1 MAKNSIDVYGAKG
14 KGNTL
19 QFDPEDLTLV
29 VDPMHPL
36 YDERVHMPID
46 ENMVRNIMFHK
57 MILQPIEVSKNPET
71 GEIEV
76 VTGRQ
81 RVKNAREANRRFRD
95 QGLPP
100 VFVPAFVRKL
110 PREQRASVLSAAT
123 ASENAIRQQETPM
136 TTAAKM
142 ARQANMGR
150 NEDDIAAIFGCN
162 VATVRSTLALL
173 DCCEAVQKA
182 VDSGDILVTH
192 ARALAKVPPAEQR
205 AKVREL
211 KEAGAGKK
219 GHARSRAQRAVMD
232 SGAAR
237 MRSKA
242 EIRAELEKAAGE
254 RADALRWVLGL
265 DGQPPGQQAA
275 DSRQMHIEDAA

>member
-1 MAKNSIDVYGAKG
+1 MAKNSIDAYGAKG
-14 KGNTL
+14 KTNTL
-19 QFDPEDLTLV
+19 YFDPEDLTLV
-29 VDPMHPL
+29 EDPAHPL
-36 YDERVHMPID
+36 YDERVHMPIN
-46 ENMVRNIMFHK
+46 ESMVLNIMFQGV
-57 MILQPIEVSKNPET
+57 LQAIEVSKNPET
-71 GEIEV
+71 GDIEV
-76 VTGRQ
+76 VMGRQ
-81 RVKNAREANRRFRD
+81 RVKNAREANHRLIE
-95 QGLPP
+95 QGREP
-100 VFVPAFVRKL
+100 VLVPANVRKVA
-110 PREQRASVLSAAT
+110 RAQRALDLSAAT

-150 NEDDIAAIFGCN
+150 GDEDIAVIFGCN

-173 DCCEAVQKA
+173 ECCEAVQKA
-182 VDSGDILVTH
+182 VDSGEILVTH
-192 ARALAKVPPAEQR
+192 ARALAKVSPTEQR

-232 SGAAR
+232 GGAVR

-265 DGQPPGQQAA
+265 DSQPPGQQAA
-275 DSRQMHIEDAA
+275 DSRQLTIEDAT

>member
-1 MAKNSIDVYGAKG
+1 MAKNSKDVYGAKG
-14 KGNTL
+14 KGNAL
-19 QFDPEDLTLV
+19 DFDPEDLMLV
-29 VDPMHPL
+29 EDPAHPL
-36 YDERVHMPID
+36 YDERVHWPVD
-46 ENMVRNIMFHK
+46 ESMVRNIMFQGV
-57 MILQPIEVSKNPET
+57 LQPIEVNKNPET
-71 GEIEV
+71 GQTEV

-81 RVKNAREANRRFRD
+81 RVKAAREANRRLRE
-95 QGLPP
+95 QGREIWL
-100 VFVPAFVRKL
+100 VPATVRRL
-110 PREQRASVLSAAT
+110 PRAQRSLVLSAAM

-150 NEDDIAAIFGCN
+150 SEDDIAIIFGCN

-182 VDSGDILVTH
+182 VDSGEILVTH
-192 ARALAKVPPAEQR
+192 ARALAKVSPTEQR

-211 KEAGAGKK
+211 KEAAAGKK
-219 GHARSRAQRAVMD
+219 GHERSRAQRAVMD
-232 SGAAR
+232 SGTPR

-242 EIRAELEKAAGE
+242 EIRAEMEQATGE

-265 DGQPPGQQAA
+265 DGQPPAVQAG
-275 DSRQMHIEDAA
+275 DSRQMTIEGTT